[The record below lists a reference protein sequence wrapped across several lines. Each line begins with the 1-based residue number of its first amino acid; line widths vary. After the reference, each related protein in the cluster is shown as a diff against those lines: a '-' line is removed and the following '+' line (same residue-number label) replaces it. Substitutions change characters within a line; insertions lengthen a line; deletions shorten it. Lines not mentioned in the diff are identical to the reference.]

1 MLHFATL
8 LLAAALPV
16 PQETLPFPPTPS
28 ASTPGLTIKDS
39 VHKKRVAVRRLPE
52 DAPNIL
58 VILIDDVGPGTAST
72 YGGEINTPT
81 LDRIAKQGV
90 SYNRFHSTAMC
101 SPTRASLLT
110 GRNHTRVG
118 NGQICELANDWD
130 GFSGAIPKSSATMAE
145 ILKDYGYNTGAWGK
159 WHNTPAEET
168 TSKGPFDRWPAGYGF
183 EHFYGFL
190 AGEASQYEPNMVRN
204 TSPVDHE
211 EIDREGYHVTE
222 DLADDAI
229 HWLREQQAFAPDKPF
244 FMYWATGC
252 AHGPHHIMKEW
263 SDRYA
268 GKFDD
273 GWDEYRK
280 RTYERAKRMGW
291 IPQDA
296 QLTPRPANLASWDSI
311 PDSEKPFQ
319 SRLMEVFAGFV
330 EHADH
335 EAGRVIDEI
344 EAQGRLDNTLVFYI
358 WGDNGSSGEGQNG
371 TISEL
376 LAQNS
381 IPTTIDQHL
390 EALEELGGL
399 DALGTPKTDNMYH
412 AGWAWAGSTPYRSMK
427 LVGAHFGGTRQPLAV
442 SWPMG
447 IKAEATPRPQFHH
460 VADIAPTV
468 YEILDIQQPR
478 TVNGIPQDP
487 IDGISMKYSLN
498 DAAAPGERNTQ
509 FFDIMGSRGIYHDG
523 WFAGTFG
530 VRTPWLPG
538 LPEGI
543 ATWSPEN
550 DVWELY
556 NIDEDWSQANDLA
569 SAMPEKVEAMKQMF
583 LVESVRNNNLPIG
596 GGLWS
601 VVYHPEDA
609 PATPYREW
617 TFRGLIDRMPE
628 FAAPKLG
635 KFDNDVRIEANIPE
649 NAEGVLYA
657 LGSFSGGMTVYIKDG
672 KINYE
677 YNLFEIERTRFTSD
691 AKLPVGPAVI
701 EVSSRLAAAKPA
713 SPMDI
718 TIKVNGK
725 RVAGGQVP
733 MTAPFAFTA
742 NDCLDLG
749 SDLGSPVSLDYY
761 DDAPYPFNG
770 TLKLTTIKYPY

>member
-8 LLAAALPV
+8 LLAAVLPV

-291 IPQDA
+291 IPQNA
-296 QLTPRPANLASWDSI
+296 QLTPRPDNLASWDSI

-442 SWPMG
+442 SWPKG

-468 YEILDIQQPR
+468 YEILDIQHPR
-478 TVNGIPQDP
+478 TVNGITQDP

-538 LPEGI
+538 LPAGI

-609 PATPYREW
+609 PATPYRDW
-617 TFRGLIDRMPE
+617 TFRGTIDRMPE

-635 KFDNDVRIEANIPE
+635 KFDNDVRIEADIPE

-657 LGSFSGGMTVYIKDG
+657 LGSFSGGMTVYMKDG

-770 TLKLTTIKYPY
+770 TLKLTTIKYPD

>member
-1 MLHFATL
+1 MLHTAL
-8 LLAAALPV
+8 LLMAAALPA

-39 VHKKRVAVRRLPE
+39 VHKKRVATRRLPE

-58 VILIDDVGPGTAST
+58 IILIDDVGPGTAST

-145 ILKDYGYNTGAWGK
+145 ILKAYGYNTGAWGK

-168 TSKGPFDRWPAGYGF
+168 TSKGPFDRWPTGYGF

-204 TSPVDHE
+204 TTPVHHE

-291 IPQDA
+291 IPQNA
-296 QLTPRPANLASWDSI
+296 QLTPRPDNLASWDSI
-311 PDSEKPFQ
+311 PESEKPFQ

-442 SWPMG
+442 SWPKG

-468 YEILDIQQPR
+468 YEILDIEQPR

-487 IDGISMKYSLN
+487 VDGISMKYSLN

-583 LVESVRNNNLPIG
+583 LVESVKNKNLPIG

-609 PATPYREW
+609 PATPYRDW
-617 TFRGLIDRMPE
+617 TFRGTIDRMPE

-635 KFDNDVRIEANIPE
+635 KFDNDVRIEADIPE

-657 LGSFSGGMTVYIKDG
+657 LGSFSGGMTVYLKNG

-691 AKLPVGPAVI
+691 AKIPVGPAVI

-770 TLKLTTIKYPY
+770 TLKLTTIKYPD